1 MSWKRLPTL
10 SAPMSLQMAL
20 DETLFD
26 RFKQNPRSPGAMLR
40 FYYSSSPWIT
50 VGCSFKTT
58 ENLQRSEL
66 IRTHSGVPL
75 VSRMTG
81 GGCVLHGEDLIF
93 SLIASYAEIPWFQ
106 SVKESY
112 AVIHHAVKMG
122 IGSLGM
128 ETRFYEE
135 GEGLPKGADCFS
147 YPVARDL
154 SLGNRKVAGGAQ
166 KRSEGVLL
174 HHESVVL
181 PQHVN
186 GGDLARAIQ
195 TGFEKVFNV
204 VIELVD
210 FDPDIY
216 FEAEKNCS
224 TL

>member
-20 DETLFD
+20 DEILFD
-26 RFKQNPRSPGAMLR
+26 RFKQNLRSGAVLR
-40 FYYSSSPWIT
+40 FYHSSSPWIS
-50 VGCSFKTT
+50 VGYSFKTK
-58 ENLQRSEL
+58 ESLRSSEL
-66 IRTHSGVPL
+66 IRAHSEIPL

-93 SLIASYAEIPWFQ
+93 SLIASCAEIPRLQ

-112 AVIHHAVKMG
+112 AAIHHVVKMG
-122 IGSLGM
+122 IGRFGM

-135 GEGLPKGADCFS
+135 DEELPKGADCFS

-174 HHESVVL
+174 HHESIVL
-181 PQHVN
+181 PRYVN
-186 GGDLARAIQ
+186 SGDLAHAIQ
-195 TGFEKVFNV
+195 AGFEKVFNV
-204 VIELVD
+204 SVELMD
-210 FDPDIY
+210 FDPEIY
-216 FEAEKNCS
+216 FEAERKCS